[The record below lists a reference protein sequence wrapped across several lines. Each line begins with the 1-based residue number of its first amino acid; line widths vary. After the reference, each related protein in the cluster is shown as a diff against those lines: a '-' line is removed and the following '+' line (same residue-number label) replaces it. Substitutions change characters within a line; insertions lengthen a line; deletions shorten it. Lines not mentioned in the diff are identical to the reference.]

1 MREIKHSI
9 KYELFRFL
17 TLIACIFCMF
27 VLVIESLT
35 PGNKSARKSN
45 AVGNVIGG
53 FINDL
58 GGDQAKE
65 IEATSC
71 LIKMDDDK
79 RSFSVGESTNL
90 NVLTT
95 PLDSN
100 QKSYDY
106 ISLDEDIATISKTG
120 LITFHKSG
128 SVKIKVINVNN
139 EKVFDEIMLEVKDI
153 YPINFNSNILNAD
166 YIDSEI
172 SYYELEKNKTY
183 NIKNDF
189 DPDNSTVKNV
199 TYTISDD
206 TFLKIENDTINTLEV
221 SDSLI
226 SIRIKTTND
235 IENVIYVKIVAKE
248 IKEELISLE
257 SIISYDIEKYVDYAN
272 SFTPT
277 IKYNPSYTSNECKG
291 YILESLDESIATIM
305 DNKIV
310 LTGIDGICQI
320 KIISTYDNSIYTTIN
335 LNVKKRSNVE
345 SFDVNYSMT
354 MYVGDS
360 QVLSIKNIKPYDAI
374 LNKPYF
380 FKSLDESVIEITNNG
395 TIKAISTG
403 TCEIVIKVID
413 SNNNEIEKTIT
424 ITVSLKEIYSVDDF
438 DINYKLG
445 LKPVLY
451 LNEKTNLNNYF
462 GISNYYNNNESITPE
477 NKDYYFS
484 FDDNSAIVD
493 GNYITLK
500 EYGLISGYIY
510 YKNSDETY
518 VYKKIELYSISK
530 FKVLSSSNLDNYNL
544 NVGSYVDFEIV
555 DDYLPQIYDIKV
567 NGTSIKLRTNNKYF
581 RVTAS
586 DAGKSII
593 TISPNYEKTLTL
605 NSFKGLNNDLNYT
618 ISFNVTD
625 IYTKSL
631 DIKFKDNDS
640 YIEYIDNYT
649 LYINKEYS
657 YEEIVDSTTTKY
669 RISVSDNGLI
679 ERKFNTFIPKETGL
693 LKMEFIDELSNIKRE
708 YNFKVRN
715 VISVDSNTVYNI
727 KGSYNYKDGKIEII
741 NGNTLNI
748 NLAFTSDSTYKV
760 TNYKSTDEK
769 IIKVYEDGTIEPKRS
784 GEASII
790 LSINDGYE
798 YKEYTVDFV
807 VHKKNVIDNM
817 SQFMKYIRKGLG
829 HFGAF
834 LILAVFSTIS
844 FALFFRGKLFFI
856 GIAINFLF
864 GFLFAGLT
872 EYLQTLTPQRVGC
885 MSDILIDYSGFISS
899 AITISIIFT
908 IIFSIKFFKN
918 RNKKDIIN
926 KEVDM
931 YDTRN
936 DGN

>member
-71 LIKMDDDK
+71 LIKMDNDK

-291 YILESLDESIATIM
+291 YILESLDESIATII

-360 QVLSIKNIKPYDAI
+360 QTLSIKNIKPYDAI

-451 LNEKTNLNNYF
+451 LNERTNLNNYF

-477 NKDYYFS
+477 NKNYYFS

-669 RISVSDNGLI
+669 RINVNDNGLI
-679 ERKFNTFIPKETGL
+679 ERKFNTFIPRETGL

-834 LILAVFSTIS
+834 LILAIFSTIS

-926 KEVDM
+926 NEVDM